1 VMSTARTLGSFLVLF
16 VFFLY
21 IMALL
26 GMELFSKSVYFDKDM
41 NIVKDVPAAIAADI
55 LILPG
60 NLNFD
65 SI

>member
-1 VMSTARTLGSFLVLF
+1 MSTARTLGSFLVLF

-60 NLNFD
+60 KLNFD

>member
-1 VMSTARTLGSFLVLF
+1 MSTARTLGSFLVLF
-16 VFFLY
+16 LFFLY

>member
-1 VMSTARTLGSFLVLF
+1 
-16 VFFLY
+16 
-21 IMALL
+21 MALL